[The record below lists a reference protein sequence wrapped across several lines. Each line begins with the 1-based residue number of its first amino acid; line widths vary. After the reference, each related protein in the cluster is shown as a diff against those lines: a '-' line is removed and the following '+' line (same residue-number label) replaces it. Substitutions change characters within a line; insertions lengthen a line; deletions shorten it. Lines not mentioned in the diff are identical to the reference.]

1 MASSAMRTTVMAL
14 ERVFDGDDF
23 AALVVAALRAD
34 PVRQLGLVALR
45 ARRRRLRFEEVMR
58 AARAGAGLRMAA
70 LWIWHRLLLN
80 DLLFRQLL
88 PDGLQRAPALV
99 NHRALAR
106 ARLAVPIRAA
116 LRAEP
121 EAALVA
127 QRLHRNRELN
137 RLRRELLQRKRPLR
151 EKLHIELVAAD
162 LELLV
167 FLGSFWTS
175 VEW

>member
-14 ERVFDGDDF
+14 ERVFDGNHF

-45 ARRRRLRFEEVMR
+45 ARRHRLRFEEVVR

-70 LWIWHRLLLN
+70 FWIWHRGSS
-80 DLLFRQLL
+80 DVLLFRQLL
-88 PDGLQRAPALV
+88 PDVLQRAPALV
-99 NHRALAR
+99 DHRALAR

-116 LRAEP
+116 LRAET

-137 RLRRELLQRKRPLR
+137 LLRRELLQRKRPLR
-151 EKLHIELVAAD
+151 EKLHVELVRGD
-162 LELLV
+162 LDLLV
-167 FLGSFWTS
+167 FLGCFWTRG
-175 VEW
+175 EC